1 MNVVEIDGNNLSIE
15 ESIAISQGN
24 INVKLSDDAKHNIK
38 KSRDAVEKIVSSNDI
53 VYGINTGFGALSSV
67 KINLEDLDKLQA
79 NLIRSHACGIGK
91 NMNPEHVFMMMLF
104 RANSLA
110 KGFSGCRVEIV
121 ELLLSFINLR
131 IAPVVPRIGSL
142 GASGDLA
149 PLSHMAL
156 ALIGEGEC
164 YIEEDGIWIIKETKN
179 VLSKHGLIPIS
190 LKAKEGLSLIN
201 GTSQMCTYLAYTIIN
216 LEHLLMV
223 ADFSLACSLESIKGS
238 HTPFDRNIHQ
248 SRPQRGQLIS
258 AARISGLLKNS
269 EISDS
274 HKDCDR
280 VQDAYCFRCGP
291 QVHGPAIDAI
301 HESRRILEIEI
312 NSATDNPLVFDDEG
326 EIKIL
331 SGGNFHGQN
340 LALASDNLSII
351 CHEIAVI
358 SERRINQILDPQ
370 WSNQPA
376 FLANNEG
383 LESGLMIVQYVA
395 AAIISELHLLANPTT
410 TSNIPVSM
418 GKEDHVSMGATGTYR
433 SLKASKYLSQV
444 LANELICAT
453 EALDRISESPGIG
466 VQKIKD
472 WVRTKVDK
480 LETDRSLTK
489 ECELLSCGIL
499 DGEISDI
506 FG

>member
-1 MNVVEIDGNNLSIE
+1 MDVVEIDGNNLSIE
-15 ESIAISQGN
+15 ESIAISQGK
-24 INVKLSDDAKHNIK
+24 INVKLSNNARIK
-38 KSRDAVEKIVSSNDI
+38 IQKSRDAVENIISSNDV

-67 KINLEDLDKLQA
+67 KVDLEDLDTLQT
-79 NLIRSHACGIGK
+79 NLIRSHACGIGE
-91 NMNPEHVFMMMLF
+91 NMEPEHVFIMMLF

-110 KGFSGCRVEIV
+110 KGYSGCRVEIV
-121 ELLLSFINLR
+121 ELLLTLINLR
-131 IAPVVPRIGSL
+131 ISPVIPRIGSL

-156 ALIGEGEC
+156 VLIGEGEC
-164 YIEEDGIWIIKETKN
+164 YIQEDEVWNIYETKQ
-179 VLSKHGLIPIS
+179 VFSKEGINSIS

-201 GTSQMCTYLAYTIIN
+201 GTSQMCAYLCYTIRN
-216 LEHLLMV
+216 LEQLLMV
-223 ADFSLACSLESIKGS
+223 ADFSLACSLESIQGS
-238 HTPFDRNIHQ
+238 HSPFDNRIHEA
-248 SRPQRGQLIS
+248 RPQKGQLIS

-269 EISDS
+269 EINAS

-291 QVHGPAIDAI
+291 QVHGPAIEALG
-301 HESRRILEIEI
+301 ESRRILEIEI
-312 NSATDNPLVFDDEG
+312 NSATDNPLVFTDKGDV
-326 EIKIL
+326 KIL

-340 LALASDNLSII
+340 LAIASDTLSII

-370 WSNQPA
+370 WSNLSA
-376 FLANNEG
+376 FLTNQEG

-410 TSNIPVSM
+410 TSNVPVSM

-433 SLKASKYLSQV
+433 SLKASQYLSQV

-453 EALDRISESPGIG
+453 EALDRIDKSPGLG
-466 VQKIKD
+466 VKKIKD
-472 WVRTKVDK
+472 WVRTIVDK
-480 LETDRSLTK
+480 LDGDRSLTK
-489 ECELLSCGIL
+489 ECEKLSNSIIK
-499 DGEISDI
+499 GEISEI